1 MKFKE
6 KKYSQEKNL
15 SYKFYDLEM
24 QTQPTL
30 PEITA
35 LTQLEEPK
43 TEENKKKAKKR
54 PFKIK

>member
-1 MKFKE
+1 
-6 KKYSQEKNL
+6 
-15 SYKFYDLEM
+15 M

-43 TEENKKKAKKR
+43 TEENKKKGKKEA
-54 PFKIK
+54 F

>member
-1 MKFKE
+1 
-6 KKYSQEKNL
+6 
-15 SYKFYDLEM
+15 M

-43 TEENKKKAKKR
+43 TEENKKRQKR
-54 PFKIK
+54 GLLKSSE

>member
-43 TEENKKKAKKR
+43 TEENKQKKGKKEA
-54 PFKIK
+54 F

>member
-1 MKFKE
+1 
-6 KKYSQEKNL
+6 
-15 SYKFYDLEM
+15 M

-43 TEENKKKAKKR
+43 TEEKKKGKKEA
-54 PFKIK
+54 F